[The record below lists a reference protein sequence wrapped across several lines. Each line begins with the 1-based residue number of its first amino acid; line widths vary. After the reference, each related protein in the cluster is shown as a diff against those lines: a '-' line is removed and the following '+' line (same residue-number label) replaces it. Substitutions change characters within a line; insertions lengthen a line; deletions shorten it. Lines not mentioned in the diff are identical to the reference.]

1 MDTSRY
7 GKETRVTEMDPGD
20 LEALLKQCLHA
31 EIAGFEQLAQL
42 RVAAKLG
49 RVDRRMLA
57 AIYDTS
63 TDTIRRWA
71 KEEEFEE
78 VDGPHGKRVYYDL
91 DDVRSKLQAPNEKTN

>member
-1 MDTSRY
+1 MGTNRY
-7 GKETRVTEMDPGD
+7 AKETRVSDMGPGD
-20 LEALLKQCLHA
+20 IEALLKECLHE

-57 AIYDTS
+57 TIYDTS
-63 TDTIRRWA
+63 TDTIARWA
-71 KEEEFEE
+71 KREGFDE

-91 DDVRSKLQAPNEKTN
+91 DDVRAKMKEDADAN